1 LGFIAKIE
9 GDGCRDLMKK
19 DEEVLEWQLREKCAS
34 AQLQQAE
41 MALLRIEGRFPE
53 AVQHDPSH
61 ILALLPTLR
70 DWLQSLKRVFSIVS

>member
-1 LGFIAKIE
+1 
-9 GDGCRDLMKK
+9 MKK
-19 DEEVLEWQLREKCAS
+19 EEEVLEWQLREKYAS

-41 MALLRIEGRFPE
+41 MALLRIEAKFPE
-53 AVQHDPSH
+53 AVQFDPSH

>member
-1 LGFIAKIE
+1 
-9 GDGCRDLMKK
+9 MKK
-19 DEEVLEWQLREKCAS
+19 EEEVLEWQLREKYAS

-41 MALLRIEGRFPE
+41 MALLRIEAKFPE
-53 AVQHDPSH
+53 AVQLDPSH

>member
-1 LGFIAKIE
+1 
-9 GDGCRDLMKK
+9 MKK
-19 DEEVLEWQLREKCAS
+19 EEEVLEWQLREKYAS

-41 MALLRIEGRFPE
+41 MALLRTEGKFPE
-53 AVQHDPSH
+53 AVQLDPSH

>member
-1 LGFIAKIE
+1 
-9 GDGCRDLMKK
+9 MKK
-19 DEEVLEWQLREKCAS
+19 EEEVLEWQLREKYAS

-41 MALLRIEGRFPE
+41 MALLSIEGKFPE
-53 AVQHDPSH
+53 AVQLDPSH